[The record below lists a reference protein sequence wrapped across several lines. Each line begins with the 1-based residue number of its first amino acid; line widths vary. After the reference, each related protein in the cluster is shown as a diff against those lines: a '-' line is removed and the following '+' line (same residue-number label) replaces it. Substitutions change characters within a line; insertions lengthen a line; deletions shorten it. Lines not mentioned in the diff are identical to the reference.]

1 MKIIAITIE
10 IIILISFIND
20 QIKAGNKGQW
30 HVVFTV
36 ININILLQISYAILG
51 TGP

>member
-1 MKIIAITIE
+1 MKIIAIIIE

-36 ININILLQISYAILG
+36 INILLQISYAILG